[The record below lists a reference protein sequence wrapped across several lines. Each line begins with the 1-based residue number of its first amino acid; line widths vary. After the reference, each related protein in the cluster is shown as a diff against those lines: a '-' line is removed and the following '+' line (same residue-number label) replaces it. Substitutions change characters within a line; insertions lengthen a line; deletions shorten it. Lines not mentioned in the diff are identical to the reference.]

1 MFLRNTN
8 AKIDVSE
15 MYQVRKIEREWW
27 IVTKEE
33 RWLDMH
39 ILQVQQLQDE
49 DWVLQVQTE
58 KEDLELFLLQSVF
71 VWTLFHWKWII
82 TDWAV

>member
-1 MFLRNTN
+1 MAMFLRNTN

-71 VWTLFHWKWII
+71 VWTLFH
-82 TDWAV
+82 